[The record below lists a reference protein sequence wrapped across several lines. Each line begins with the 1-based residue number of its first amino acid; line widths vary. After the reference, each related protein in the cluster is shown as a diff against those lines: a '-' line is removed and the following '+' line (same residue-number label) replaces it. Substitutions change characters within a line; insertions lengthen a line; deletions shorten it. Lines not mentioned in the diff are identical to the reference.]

1 MFLYKLTLSLFFLLM
16 MIHPSVVNTRLENYE
31 ETVLGDQK
39 LIKMRAIAPGS
50 YAMGSM
56 GEGLQN
62 KGVQSPQHEVYV
74 DAFWMSEKE
83 ISWEIYQEFLYR
95 EKNHIRADD
104 YGDLVLDI
112 DGLSAATMP
121 YVNFNITSHPVIDVT
136 QYAASMF
143 CKWLSAKTGRFYRL
157 PTEAEW
163 EYACRAGTTAPYS
176 FDSNLIDEYAWYADN
191 SQGTFHPSG
200 LKKPNSFGL
209 YDMHGNVA
217 EWVLDHY
224 DPKGYDAASDSGHFF
239 LRKESLY
246 PRVFRGGS
254 WRDPKEVLRSSE
266 RNHSSPKLKQ
276 RDPQLPKSLWWHTDA
291 PHIGFRV
298 VRSNKIL
305 NLDEMNLYWGKP
317 IREY

>member
-1 MFLYKLTLSLFFLLM
+1 MVTCS
-16 MIHPSVVNTRLENYE
+16 SVIYSSLENYE
-31 ETVLGDQK
+31 ETVLGPEK
-39 LIKMRAIAPGS
+39 TIKMVAIDPGH
-50 YAMGSM
+50 YVMGDSHKEF
-56 GEGLQN
+56 GT
-62 KGVQSPQHEVYV
+62 KKDQSPQHEVYV
-74 DAFWMSEKE
+74 EAFWMSDKE
-83 ISWEIYQEFLYR
+83 ISWDIYQEFLYR
-95 EKNHIRADD
+95 ESDHILADD
-104 YGDLVLDI
+104 YGDVNLDI

-121 YVNFNITSHPVIDVT
+121 YVNFNKPGYPVIEVT

-163 EYACRAGTTAPYS
+163 EYACRAGTTTPYS
-176 FDSNLIDEYAWYADN
+176 FDPSLIDEYAWYADN
-191 SQGTFHPSG
+191 SMGTFHQSG

-224 DPKGYDAASDSGHFF
+224 DPKGYNSNLDSGHFF
-239 LRKESLY
+239 LRKESIY

-254 WRDPKEVLRSSE
+254 WRDTREVLRSSE
-266 RNHSSPKLKQ
+266 RKYSSAQLKK

-298 VRSNKIL
+298 VRSNKKF
-305 NLDEMNLYWGKP
+305 NLDKMNFFWVEP
-317 IREY
+317 IQEY

>member
-1 MFLYKLTLSLFFLLM
+1 MTCS
-16 MIHPSVVNTRLENYE
+16 SVIYSSLENYE
-31 ETVLGDQK
+31 ETVLGPEK
-39 LIKMRAIAPGS
+39 TIKMVAIDPGH
-50 YAMGSM
+50 YVMGDS
-56 GEGLQN
+56 N
-62 KGVQSPQHEVYV
+62 KEFGTKKDQSPQHEVYV
-74 DAFWMSEKE
+74 EAFWMSDKE
-83 ISWEIYQEFLYR
+83 ISWDIYQEFLYR
-95 EKNHIRADD
+95 ESDHILADD
-104 YGDLVLDI
+104 YGDVNLNI

-121 YVNFNITSHPVIDVT
+121 YVNFNKPGYPVIEVT

-163 EYACRAGTTAPYS
+163 EYACRAGTTTPYS
-176 FDSNLIDEYAWYADN
+176 FDPSLIDEYAWYADN
-191 SQGTFHPSG
+191 SMGSFHQSG

-224 DPKGYDAASDSGHFF
+224 DPKGYNSSLDSGHFF
-239 LRKESLY
+239 LRKESIY

-254 WRDPKEVLRSSE
+254 WRDTREVLRSSE
-266 RNHSSPKLKQ
+266 RAYSGAQLKK

-298 VRSNKIL
+298 VRSNKKF
-305 NLDEMNLYWGKP
+305 NLDEMNFFWVEP
-317 IREY
+317 IQEY

>member
-1 MFLYKLTLSLFFLLM
+1 M
-16 MIHPSVVNTRLENYE
+16 
-31 ETVLGDQK
+31 
-39 LIKMRAIAPGS
+39 
-50 YAMGSM
+50 
-56 GEGLQN
+56 
-62 KGVQSPQHEVYV
+62 
-74 DAFWMSEKE
+74 
-83 ISWEIYQEFLYR
+83 
-95 EKNHIRADD
+95 
-104 YGDLVLDI
+104 
-112 DGLSAATMP
+112 
-121 YVNFNITSHPVIDVT
+121 
-136 QYAASMF
+136 
-143 CKWLSAKTGRFYRL
+143 
-157 PTEAEW
+157 
-163 EYACRAGTTAPYS
+163 
-176 FDSNLIDEYAWYADN
+176 IDEYTWYADN

-317 IREY
+317 IQEY

>member
-1 MFLYKLTLSLFFLLM
+1 MFLYKLIPSLFFLLM
-16 MIHPSVVNTRLENYE
+16 IIYLSVVNTHLENYE

-39 LIKMRAIAPGS
+39 TIKMRAIAPGN
-50 YAMGSM
+50 YTMGSM
-56 GEGLQN
+56 GEGFQN
-62 KGVQSPQHEVYV
+62 KGVQNPQHEVYV

-95 EKNHIRADD
+95 EKDHIRADD
-104 YGDLVLDI
+104 YGDLLLEI

-121 YVNFNITSHPVIDVT
+121 YVNFNVINHPVIDVT

-163 EYACRAGTTAPYS
+163 EYACRAGTTASYS

-239 LRKESLY
+239 LRMESLY

-254 WRDPKEVLRSSE
+254 WRDPKEALRSSE
-266 RNHSSPKLKQ
+266 RNYSSPKLKQ

-317 IREY
+317 IQEY

>member
-1 MFLYKLTLSLFFLLM
+1 M
-16 MIHPSVVNTRLENYE
+16 MTHPSLVSTPLENYE

-39 LIKMRAIAPGS
+39 IIKMRAIASGN

-56 GEGLQN
+56 DGGFQN
-62 KGVQSPQHEVYV
+62 KGVQSPQYEVYV

-95 EKNHIRADD
+95 EKDHIRADD
-104 YGDLVLDI
+104 YGDLVLEI

-121 YVNFNITSHPVIDVT
+121 YVNFNVTNHPVIDVT

-163 EYACRAGTTAPYS
+163 EYACRAGTTEPYS
-176 FDSNLIDEYAWYADN
+176 FDPNLIDDYAWYADN

-224 DPKGYDAASDSGHFF
+224 DPKGYDTALDSGHFF

-305 NLDEMNLYWGKP
+305 NLDEMNLYWGNP
-317 IREY
+317 IKEY

>member
-1 MFLYKLTLSLFFLLM
+1 MLLNKLIPYFFILLM
-16 MIHPSVVNTRLENYE
+16 MGQASVVKPGMENYE

-39 LIKMRAIAPGS
+39 AIKMIAIAPGNFD
-50 YAMGSM
+50 MGIKR
-56 GEGLQN
+56 EGFDL
-62 KGVQSPQHEVYV
+62 KEDQSLQHEVYV

-83 ISWEIYQEFLYR
+83 ISWDIYQEFLYR
-95 EKNHIRADD
+95 ENDHIRADD
-104 YGDLVLDI
+104 YGDLILDI
-112 DGLSAATMP
+112 DGISGASMP
-121 YVNFNITSHPVIDVT
+121 YVNFNKIGYPVIDVT

-163 EYACRAGTTAPYS
+163 EYACRSGSTEPYS
-176 FDSNLIDEYAWYADN
+176 FDPNLIDEYAWYADN
-191 SQGTFHPSG
+191 SRGTFHQSG

-224 DPKGYDAASDSGHFF
+224 DPKGYDSKLDSGHFF

-254 WRDPKEVLRSSE
+254 WRDSKEALRSSE
-266 RNHSSPKLKQ
+266 RNYSSPKLKK

-298 VRSNKIL
+298 VRSNKSV
-305 NLDEMNLYWGKP
+305 NLDEMNFFWGKP
-317 IREY
+317 IEEY